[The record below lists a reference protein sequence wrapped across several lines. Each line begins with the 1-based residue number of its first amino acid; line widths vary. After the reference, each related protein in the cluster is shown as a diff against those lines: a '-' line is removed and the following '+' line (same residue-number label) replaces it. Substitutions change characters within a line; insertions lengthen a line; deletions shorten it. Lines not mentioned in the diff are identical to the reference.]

1 MAVRKFTLYNSLGE
15 SLNLLD
21 NVDMWGM
28 NPEGLG
34 IQIQNEVTSAGAHF
48 VLNGRTLQV
57 PKFSISMLY
66 GIETGDAYK
75 RYSEMVAFLEHTP
88 ITLEYKTD
96 AGTWRRDCALNELTK
111 TEIKETGVMTESFRL
126 DCLTPWYKEVTA
138 QSDTREPISGD
149 GKIYLPYDESAATY
163 TEPPTGKVNKG
174 SLVKYDG
181 VQKYPGDGKT
191 FRYLVIGCDEV
202 RATNPDNAFLAVSE
216 VEIYDTSGTN
226 VALGSYVFSLTG
238 DREAKTNLTQVVDG
252 IYNVVTN
259 YGWSLP
265 DENGRCVMVVDL
277 GEFQITESSRF
288 KLDCGFTKTYKNLWA
303 GFANYRE
310 DVVYSNLN
318 VAYKTEFGDV
328 TPTDTWLNMEYPPAL
343 KTGYYIATRTLPYL
357 DMRYMSYYAERI
369 EPLQYDRVY
378 DYEYTEGLNPD
389 LLDNTFSAY
398 TYDYIYEEIVDGTDG
413 VFKVNNESMHMGLQ
427 DGSPVRIEITGP
439 CENPYW
445 QVIQD
450 YKIVATDGF
459 KVSIPAD
466 YKLVVDSS
474 PGKQE
479 AMLVSPS
486 GDETKMYQYQ
496 QLNYTNFVMLPKG
509 RSTLLFFNCKNIK
522 FIYREERVVV

>member
-34 IQIQNEVTSAGAHF
+34 IQIQNEVTSAGTHF
-48 VLNGRTLQV
+48 VLNARTLQV
-57 PKFSISMLY
+57 PQFSISMLY

-75 RYSEMVAFLEHTP
+75 RYSEMVAFLEHVP

-96 AGTWRRDCALNELTK
+96 AGEWRRDCTLNELTK
-111 TEIKETGVMTESFRL
+111 TEIKETGVMTESFKL

-138 QSDTREPISGD
+138 QSDTREPISDD

-163 TEPPTGKVNKG
+163 AEPPTGKVNKG

-181 VQKYPGDGKT
+181 IQKYPGDGRT
-191 FRYLVIGCDEV
+191 LRFLVIGCDSVET
-202 RATNPDNAFLAVSE
+202 ADDSANFLGIIEA
-216 VEIYDTSGTN
+216 EIYSSGSNVASGT
-226 VALGSYVFSLTG
+226 YVRSLTG
-238 DREAKTNLTQVVDG
+238 DTDLDTNLQRVVDG
-252 IYNVVTN
+252 VSNVNTN
-259 YGWSLP
+259 YGYALP
-265 DENGRCVMVVDL
+265 NDDGKCVMVVDL
-277 GEFQITESSRF
+277 GEFQRTESSRF
-288 KLDCGFTKTYKNLWA
+288 KLDWGFSKTYKNLWA
-303 GFANYRE
+303 GFASYRE
-310 DVVYSNLN
+310 EVVYDTLDIS
-318 VAYKTEFGDV
+318 YKTEFGDV
-328 TPTDTWLNMEYPPAL
+328 SPTDLWLDLVYPPQM

-357 DMRYMSYYAERI
+357 DMRYMSYYAEKI
-369 EPLQYDRVY
+369 EPLEYDRVY

-389 LLDNTFSAY
+389 LLGKTFTAY
-398 TYDYIYEEIVDGTDG
+398 TYDYIYEDIVDGSEG

-427 DGSPVRIEITGP
+427 EGSPVRIEITGP

-459 KVSIPAD
+459 KVNIPAD

-496 QLNYTNFVMLPKG
+496 QLNYTNFVMVPKG
-509 RSTLLFFNCKNIK
+509 RSTLLFFNCDKVK
-522 FIYREERVVV
+522 FVYREERVVV